1 MDKTAIKKFAIWAR
15 NKLIADSIYRAR
27 LLGITDKGIQA
38 PLPQSTKDA
47 QFFDIGLKEPSA
59 ITGDAITQRKNL
71 VAVIQEKAKES
82 TYPEAFSHIME
93 ETAYTWFNRLIAIRF
108 MEVND
113 YLSARVLSSKTSEKI
128 EPDLVTSP
136 FDSDLTFSEDESRQ
150 IVDLKMNNQTD
161 DLFRMLFLKECNAL
175 NEPLPMLFEKIA
187 DYTELLLTLSISDRD
202 GVVWHLVHDIPE
214 DDFRDQVQIIGWL
227 YQYYNTEPKDKVF
240 ARKSSEKIKKED
252 IPAATQLFTPDW
264 IVRYMVENSLGR
276 LWIEGHPNEAL
287 KEQWKYYLDEAE
299 QEEDVQKQ
307 LNQIYA
313 EHSKLNP
320 EDLTCLDPCCGSG
333 HILVYMFDV
342 LMQIY
347 QSRGYRD
354 RDAAISIVEHNL
366 YGLDIDERAAQ
377 LAYFAVMMKARQYDR
392 RFLSRGIQP
401 HIYAIEESNGLST
414 WKAFSGSDFGQLAL
428 DQTYIAQADE
438 LIDLF
443 HDAKEYGSILKVEP
457 TDYDNLQDYLEEI
470 RQKGS
475 ENILFAAWSAEMAD
489 KMPKLIRQAKLL
501 SKKYDVVV
509 TNPPYMGSSGMDAKL
524 SKYVK
529 DNYPDSKSDL
539 FAVFIEQCGAMIKP
553 NGYQAMITQHAWMFL
568 SSYEKMR
575 EKILQKMIVNMA
587 HLGPRAFEE
596 IGGEVVQTTSFV
608 LRNEFSNGYQGE
620 YCRLIEPTTQ
630 QGKEAMFLAGQN
642 RYVSQQENFAKIPGE
657 LVAYWISEKMISH
670 FSGPLLG
677 SILTTREGMA
687 TANNDLFLRLWY
699 EVNET
704 KIGWGKK
711 NITEALDSRMKW
723 FPYNKGGDYRKWY
736 GNNDYLVN
744 WSNDGYEIK
753 NNVDLRTGRTRSHN
767 YNGDFA
773 FRKGITWSALSVSK
787 ISVRYV
793 NNGFLFDSKGARGFA
808 NDENSYFSLG
818 LINSIVGQSYLS
830 FIAPTVD
837 FKVGDIIQIPL
848 VLIDKEDVVSKVQEN
863 ISISKADWDS
873 FETSWDFQTHPL
885 LAPSALDMAGLIT
898 AKQPTLA
905 ERYEQ
910 FKAICE
916 DRFDILQDNEEEL
929 NRIFIDIY
937 GLQSELNPEVADYD
951 ITVHRIFDSK
961 KDIPQSMYKKETDEK
976 GKTKSKVSP
985 YVLTKEDVMKSLLS
999 YAVGCLF
1006 GRYSLDTP
1014 GLAYAGGEWD
1024 AGKYQTFIPDNDNVV
1039 PITDEEYFDD
1049 DLSSFICAWLKKAFG
1064 RENFEANLEF
1074 LTDALGTRGTTSREK
1089 LRNYFLKNFYKDH
1102 CKTYQKRPIYW
1113 LFDSGKENGF
1123 KALVYLHRYDENTI
1137 GRVRADYLHRME
1149 RIYSNE
1155 VNRMQ
1160 DVIDHSHSAHEV
1172 SVAVKRLEKMKKQ
1185 IKECQDYDAKLG
1197 HLALDR
1203 IHLDLDDGV
1212 KINYRKAQTGR
1223 DGQFY
1228 EVLADSKAIMSKD
1241 SLWHE
1246 YLTEWPHEQ

>member
-1 MDKTAIKKFAIWAR
+1 
-15 NKLIADSIYRAR
+15 
-27 LLGITDKGIQA
+27 
-38 PLPQSTKDA
+38 
-47 QFFDIGLKEPSA
+47 
-59 ITGDAITQRKNL
+59 
-71 VAVIQEKAKES
+71 
-82 TYPEAFSHIME
+82 
-93 ETAYTWFNRLIAIRF
+93 
-108 MEVND
+108 
-113 YLSARVLSSKTSEKI
+113 
-128 EPDLVTSP
+128 
-136 FDSDLTFSEDESRQ
+136 
-150 IVDLKMNNQTD
+150 
-161 DLFRMLFLKECNAL
+161 
-175 NEPLPMLFEKIA
+175 
-187 DYTELLLTLSISDRD
+187 
-202 GVVWHLVHDIPE
+202 
-214 DDFRDQVQIIGWL
+214 
-227 YQYYNTEPKDKVF
+227 
-240 ARKSSEKIKKED
+240 
-252 IPAATQLFTPDW
+252 
-264 IVRYMVENSLGR
+264 
-276 LWIEGHPNEAL
+276 
-287 KEQWKYYLDEAE
+287 
-299 QEEDVQKQ
+299 
-307 LNQIYA
+307 
-313 EHSKLNP
+313 
-320 EDLTCLDPCCGSG
+320 
-333 HILVYMFDV
+333 
-342 LMQIY
+342 
-347 QSRGYRD
+347 
-354 RDAAISIVEHNL
+354 
-366 YGLDIDERAAQ
+366 
-377 LAYFAVMMKARQYDR
+377 
-392 RFLSRGIQP
+392 
-401 HIYAIEESNGLST
+401 
-414 WKAFSGSDFGQLAL
+414 
-428 DQTYIAQADE
+428 
-438 LIDLF
+438 
-443 HDAKEYGSILKVEP
+443 
-457 TDYDNLQDYLEEI
+457 
-470 RQKGS
+470 
-475 ENILFAAWSAEMAD
+475 
-489 KMPKLIRQAKLL
+489 
-501 SKKYDVVV
+501 
-509 TNPPYMGSSGMDAKL
+509 
-524 SKYVK
+524 
-529 DNYPDSKSDL
+529 
-539 FAVFIEQCGAMIKP
+539 
-553 NGYQAMITQHAWMFL
+553 
-568 SSYEKMR
+568 
-575 EKILQKMIVNMA
+575 
-587 HLGPRAFEE
+587 
-596 IGGEVVQTTSFV
+596 
-608 LRNEFSNGYQGE
+608 
-620 YCRLIEPTTQ
+620 
-630 QGKEAMFLAGQN
+630 
-642 RYVSQQENFAKIPGE
+642 
-657 LVAYWISEKMISH
+657 MISH

>member
-1 MDKTAIKKFAIWAR
+1 
-15 NKLIADSIYRAR
+15 
-27 LLGITDKGIQA
+27 
-38 PLPQSTKDA
+38 
-47 QFFDIGLKEPSA
+47 
-59 ITGDAITQRKNL
+59 
-71 VAVIQEKAKES
+71 
-82 TYPEAFSHIME
+82 
-93 ETAYTWFNRLIAIRF
+93 
-108 MEVND
+108 
-113 YLSARVLSSKTSEKI
+113 
-128 EPDLVTSP
+128 
-136 FDSDLTFSEDESRQ
+136 
-150 IVDLKMNNQTD
+150 
-161 DLFRMLFLKECNAL
+161 
-175 NEPLPMLFEKIA
+175 
-187 DYTELLLTLSISDRD
+187 
-202 GVVWHLVHDIPE
+202 
-214 DDFRDQVQIIGWL
+214 
-227 YQYYNTEPKDKVF
+227 
-240 ARKSSEKIKKED
+240 
-252 IPAATQLFTPDW
+252 
-264 IVRYMVENSLGR
+264 
-276 LWIEGHPNEAL
+276 
-287 KEQWKYYLDEAE
+287 
-299 QEEDVQKQ
+299 
-307 LNQIYA
+307 
-313 EHSKLNP
+313 
-320 EDLTCLDPCCGSG
+320 
-333 HILVYMFDV
+333 
-342 LMQIY
+342 
-347 QSRGYRD
+347 
-354 RDAAISIVEHNL
+354 
-366 YGLDIDERAAQ
+366 
-377 LAYFAVMMKARQYDR
+377 
-392 RFLSRGIQP
+392 
-401 HIYAIEESNGLST
+401 
-414 WKAFSGSDFGQLAL
+414 
-428 DQTYIAQADE
+428 
-438 LIDLF
+438 
-443 HDAKEYGSILKVEP
+443 
-457 TDYDNLQDYLEEI
+457 
-470 RQKGS
+470 
-475 ENILFAAWSAEMAD
+475 
-489 KMPKLIRQAKLL
+489 
-501 SKKYDVVV
+501 
-509 TNPPYMGSSGMDAKL
+509 
-524 SKYVK
+524 
-529 DNYPDSKSDL
+529 
-539 FAVFIEQCGAMIKP
+539 
-553 NGYQAMITQHAWMFL
+553 
-568 SSYEKMR
+568 
-575 EKILQKMIVNMA
+575 
-587 HLGPRAFEE
+587 
-596 IGGEVVQTTSFV
+596 
-608 LRNEFSNGYQGE
+608 
-620 YCRLIEPTTQ
+620 
-630 QGKEAMFLAGQN
+630 
-642 RYVSQQENFAKIPGE
+642 
-657 LVAYWISEKMISH
+657 
-670 FSGPLLG
+670 
-677 SILTTREGMA
+677 MA

-711 NITEALDSRMKW
+711 NITESLDSRMKW

-863 ISISKADWDS
+863 ISISKTDWDS

-1049 DLSSFICAWLKKAFG
+1049 DLLSFICAWLKKAFG

-1113 LFDSGKENGF
+1113 LYDSGKQNGF
-1123 KALVYLHRYDENTI
+1123 KALVYLHRCDENTT

-1149 RIYSNE
+1149 QIYTGE
-1155 VNRMQ
+1155 VSRMQ
-1160 DVIDHSHSAHEV
+1160 DIIDHSHSAHEV
-1172 SVAVKRLEKMKKQ
+1172 SVAEKRLEKMKKQ

-1212 KINYRKAQTGR
+1212 KVNYRKAQTGR
-1223 DGQFY
+1223 DGKFY
-1228 EVLADSKAIMSKD
+1228 EVLADSKAIMAKD
-1241 SLWHE
+1241 ALWHE
-1246 YLTEWPHEQ
+1246 YLTEWHHEQ

>member
-27 LLGITDKGIQA
+27 LLGITDKEIQD

-47 QFFDIGLKEPSA
+47 QFFDIGLKEPA
-59 ITGDAITQRKNL
+59 IVTGDAIAQRNNL
-71 VAVIQEKAKES
+71 VAVIREKAKDIS
-82 TYPEAFSHIME
+82 YPEAFSRIME

-113 YLSARVLSSKTSEKI
+113 YLSARVLSSKTPEKI

-150 IVDLKMNNQTD
+150 IVDWKMNNQID

-299 QEEDVQKQ
+299 QEESVQKQ

-313 EHSKLNP
+313 EHSKLNL
-320 EDLTCLDPCCGSG
+320 EGLTCLDPCCGSG
-333 HILVYMFDV
+333 HILAYMFDV

-347 QSRGYRD
+347 LSRGYRD

-392 RFLSRGIQP
+392 RFLSRGLQP
-401 HIYAIEESNGLST
+401 HIYAIEESNGLT
-414 WKAFSGSDFGQLAL
+414 KWSDMRGQVEAEQMSLE
-428 DQTYIAQADE
+428 DQFVNLADE
-438 LIDLF
+438 LIDTF
-443 HDAKEYGSILKVEP
+443 WDAKNYGSLLQVEP
-457 TDYDNLQDYLEEI
+457 GNYDGLLAYMQQLLDEGCNNLFLSGWLQEV
-470 RQKGS
+470 
-475 ENILFAAWSAEMAD
+475 AER
-489 KMPKLIRQAKLL
+489 MPKLVRQAKLL
-501 SKKYDVVV
+501 RQKYWVCI
-509 TNPPYMGSSGMDAKL
+509 TNPPYMGAGNMNRKL
-524 SKYVK
+524 SDFVK
-529 DNYPDSKSDL
+529 KNYADYKSDM
-539 FAVFIEQCGAMIKP
+539 FSACMVRF
-553 NGYQAMITQHAWMFL
+553 TQMTEEKGFLGFLSPYVWMFI
-568 SSYEKMR
+568 SSYEKLR
-575 EKILQKMIVNMA
+575 ELFIQQKTIQT
-587 HLGPRAFEE
+587 LIQFEYSAFEE
-596 IGGEVVQTTSFV
+596 ATVPICTFV
-608 LRNEFSNGYQGE
+608 LCNHYINKKGVYF
-620 YCRLIEPTTQ
+620 RLTDYKGGMEVQ
-630 QGKEAMFLAGQN
+630 RKKMLEALVTHDKTVYFESS
-642 RYVSQQENFAKIPGE
+642 VDNFAKIPGSP
-657 LVAYWISEKMISH
+657 VAYWASKLLMDDFKIGK
-670 FSGPLLG
+670 PLGEL
-677 SILTTREGMA
+677 SKPRQGMA
-687 TANNDLFLRLWY
+687 TTNNNRFLRQWF
-699 EVNET
+699 EVNIER
-704 KIGWGKK
+704 IGFGLESE
-711 NITEALDSRMKW
+711 NDTLDGYKW
-723 FPYNKGGDYRKWY
+723 FPYNKGGEFRKWY
-736 GNNDYLVN
+736 GNNDYIVKFSNKGAEVCNYIDSHSKVN
-744 WSNDGYEIK
+744 H
-753 NNVDLRTGRTRSHN
+753 TGRIINRDKYFKPSVSWSKVSS
-767 YNGDFA
+767 GKIA
-773 FRKGITWSALSVSK
+773 FRYKNKGFIFDVAGTSIFAPSDKLKQLIGLLNSNTCTEILKCLSPTLNFEVGH
-787 ISVRYV
+787 IS
-793 NNGFLFDSKGARGFA
+793 NIPILLFDKSQVI
-808 NDENSYFSLG
+808 SL
-818 LINSIVGQSYLS
+818 VE
-830 FIAPTVD
+830 
-837 FKVGDIIQIPL
+837 K
-848 VLIDKEDVVSKVQEN
+848 N
-863 ISISKADWDS
+863 ISISKDDWDS
-873 FETSWDFQTHPL
+873 FETSWDFTNHPL
-885 LAPSALDMAGLIT
+885 LKDRVA
-898 AKQPTLA
+898 TLA
-905 ERYEQ
+905 NAYET
-910 FKAICE
+910 FKQDCA
-916 DRFDILQDNEEEL
+916 DRFQQLKQNEQEL

-937 GLQSELNPEVADYD
+937 GLQGELNPEVADYD
-951 ITVHRIFDSK
+951 LTVHRIFDFK
-961 KDIPQSMYKKETDEK
+961 DDIPQSMYKNETDEE
-976 GKTKSKVSP
+976 GKNKSKVSS

-1024 AGKYQTFIPDNDNVV
+1024 AGKYRTFIPDDDNVV

-1160 DVIDHSHSAHEV
+1160 DIIDHSHSAHEV
-1172 SVAVKRLEKMKKQ
+1172 SVAEKRLEKMKKQ

-1197 HLALDR
+1197 HLALDQ

-1212 KINYRKAQTGR
+1212 KINYRKVQTGR
-1223 DGQFY
+1223 DGKFY
-1228 EVLADSKAIMSKD
+1228 EVLADSKNIMAKD
-1241 SLWHE
+1241 ALWHE
-1246 YLTEWPHEQ
+1246 HLTEWHHEQ

>member
-27 LLGITDKGIQA
+27 LLGITDKEIQD

-47 QFFDIGLKEPSA
+47 QFFDIGLKEPA
-59 ITGDAITQRKNL
+59 IVTGDAIAQRNNL
-71 VAVIQEKAKES
+71 VAVIREKAKDIS
-82 TYPEAFSHIME
+82 YPEAFSRIME

-113 YLSARVLSSKTSEKI
+113 YLSARVLSSKTPEKI

-150 IVDLKMNNQTD
+150 IVDWKMNNQTD

-299 QEEDVQKQ
+299 QEESVQKQ

-313 EHSKLNP
+313 EHSKLNL
-320 EDLTCLDPCCGSG
+320 EGLTCLDPCCGSG
-333 HILVYMFDV
+333 HILAYMFDV

-347 QSRGYRD
+347 LSRGYRD

-377 LAYFAVMMKARQYDR
+377 LAYFAVMMKARQYDQ

-401 HIYAIEESNGLST
+401 HVYAIEESNGLST
-414 WKAFSGSDFGQLAL
+414 WKAFSGSDFGQLTL

-501 SKKYDVVV
+501 SRKYDVVV
-509 TNPPYMGSSGMDAKL
+509 TNPPYMGSSGMNAKL

-568 SSYEKMR
+568 SSYEKLR

-630 QGKEAMFLAGQN
+630 KGKEDMFLSAQN
-642 RYVSQQENFAKIPGE
+642 RYVSKQENFAKIPGE

-711 NITEALDSRMKW
+711 NITESLDSRMKW

-863 ISISKADWDS
+863 ISISKTDWDS

-1049 DLSSFICAWLKKAFG
+1049 DLLSFICAWLKKAFG

-1113 LFDSGKENGF
+1113 LYDSGKQNGF
-1123 KALVYLHRYDENTI
+1123 KALVYLHRCDENTT

-1149 RIYSNE
+1149 QIYTGE
-1155 VNRMQ
+1155 VSRMQ
-1160 DVIDHSHSAHEV
+1160 DIIDHSHSAHEV
-1172 SVAVKRLEKMKKQ
+1172 SVAEKRLEKMKKQ

-1223 DGQFY
+1223 DGKFY
-1228 EVLADSKAIMSKD
+1228 EVLADSKAIMAKD
-1241 SLWHE
+1241 ALWHE
-1246 YLTEWPHEQ
+1246 YLTEWHHEQ

>member
-1 MDKTAIKKFAIWAR
+1 
-15 NKLIADSIYRAR
+15 
-27 LLGITDKGIQA
+27 
-38 PLPQSTKDA
+38 
-47 QFFDIGLKEPSA
+47 
-59 ITGDAITQRKNL
+59 
-71 VAVIQEKAKES
+71 
-82 TYPEAFSHIME
+82 
-93 ETAYTWFNRLIAIRF
+93 
-108 MEVND
+108 
-113 YLSARVLSSKTSEKI
+113 
-128 EPDLVTSP
+128 
-136 FDSDLTFSEDESRQ
+136 
-150 IVDLKMNNQTD
+150 
-161 DLFRMLFLKECNAL
+161 
-175 NEPLPMLFEKIA
+175 
-187 DYTELLLTLSISDRD
+187 
-202 GVVWHLVHDIPE
+202 
-214 DDFRDQVQIIGWL
+214 
-227 YQYYNTEPKDKVF
+227 
-240 ARKSSEKIKKED
+240 
-252 IPAATQLFTPDW
+252 
-264 IVRYMVENSLGR
+264 
-276 LWIEGHPNEAL
+276 
-287 KEQWKYYLDEAE
+287 
-299 QEEDVQKQ
+299 
-307 LNQIYA
+307 
-313 EHSKLNP
+313 
-320 EDLTCLDPCCGSG
+320 
-333 HILVYMFDV
+333 
-342 LMQIY
+342 
-347 QSRGYRD
+347 
-354 RDAAISIVEHNL
+354 
-366 YGLDIDERAAQ
+366 
-377 LAYFAVMMKARQYDR
+377 
-392 RFLSRGIQP
+392 
-401 HIYAIEESNGLST
+401 
-414 WKAFSGSDFGQLAL
+414 
-428 DQTYIAQADE
+428 
-438 LIDLF
+438 
-443 HDAKEYGSILKVEP
+443 
-457 TDYDNLQDYLEEI
+457 
-470 RQKGS
+470 
-475 ENILFAAWSAEMAD
+475 
-489 KMPKLIRQAKLL
+489 
-501 SKKYDVVV
+501 
-509 TNPPYMGSSGMDAKL
+509 
-524 SKYVK
+524 
-529 DNYPDSKSDL
+529 
-539 FAVFIEQCGAMIKP
+539 
-553 NGYQAMITQHAWMFL
+553 
-568 SSYEKMR
+568 
-575 EKILQKMIVNMA
+575 
-587 HLGPRAFEE
+587 
-596 IGGEVVQTTSFV
+596 
-608 LRNEFSNGYQGE
+608 
-620 YCRLIEPTTQ
+620 
-630 QGKEAMFLAGQN
+630 
-642 RYVSQQENFAKIPGE
+642 
-657 LVAYWISEKMISH
+657 
-670 FSGPLLG
+670 
-677 SILTTREGMA
+677 MA

-1185 IKECQDYDAKLG
+1185 IKECQDYYAKLG

>member
-1 MDKTAIKKFAIWAR
+1 
-15 NKLIADSIYRAR
+15 
-27 LLGITDKGIQA
+27 
-38 PLPQSTKDA
+38 
-47 QFFDIGLKEPSA
+47 
-59 ITGDAITQRKNL
+59 
-71 VAVIQEKAKES
+71 
-82 TYPEAFSHIME
+82 
-93 ETAYTWFNRLIAIRF
+93 
-108 MEVND
+108 
-113 YLSARVLSSKTSEKI
+113 
-128 EPDLVTSP
+128 
-136 FDSDLTFSEDESRQ
+136 
-150 IVDLKMNNQTD
+150 
-161 DLFRMLFLKECNAL
+161 
-175 NEPLPMLFEKIA
+175 
-187 DYTELLLTLSISDRD
+187 
-202 GVVWHLVHDIPE
+202 
-214 DDFRDQVQIIGWL
+214 
-227 YQYYNTEPKDKVF
+227 
-240 ARKSSEKIKKED
+240 
-252 IPAATQLFTPDW
+252 
-264 IVRYMVENSLGR
+264 
-276 LWIEGHPNEAL
+276 
-287 KEQWKYYLDEAE
+287 
-299 QEEDVQKQ
+299 
-307 LNQIYA
+307 
-313 EHSKLNP
+313 
-320 EDLTCLDPCCGSG
+320 
-333 HILVYMFDV
+333 
-342 LMQIY
+342 
-347 QSRGYRD
+347 
-354 RDAAISIVEHNL
+354 
-366 YGLDIDERAAQ
+366 
-377 LAYFAVMMKARQYDR
+377 
-392 RFLSRGIQP
+392 
-401 HIYAIEESNGLST
+401 
-414 WKAFSGSDFGQLAL
+414 
-428 DQTYIAQADE
+428 
-438 LIDLF
+438 
-443 HDAKEYGSILKVEP
+443 
-457 TDYDNLQDYLEEI
+457 
-470 RQKGS
+470 
-475 ENILFAAWSAEMAD
+475 
-489 KMPKLIRQAKLL
+489 
-501 SKKYDVVV
+501 
-509 TNPPYMGSSGMDAKL
+509 
-524 SKYVK
+524 
-529 DNYPDSKSDL
+529 
-539 FAVFIEQCGAMIKP
+539 
-553 NGYQAMITQHAWMFL
+553 
-568 SSYEKMR
+568 
-575 EKILQKMIVNMA
+575 MIVNMA

-1006 GRYSLDTP
+1006 GRYSLDMP

-1049 DLSSFICAWLKKAFG
+1049 DLLSFICAWLKKAFG

-1172 SVAVKRLEKMKKQ
+1172 SVAEKRLEKMKKQ

-1197 HLALDR
+1197 HLALDQ

-1223 DGQFY
+1223 DGKFY
-1228 EVLADSKAIMSKD
+1228 EVLADSRNIMAKD
-1241 SLWHE
+1241 ALWHE
-1246 YLTEWPHEQ
+1246 YLTEWYHEQ

>member
-1 MDKTAIKKFAIWAR
+1 
-15 NKLIADSIYRAR
+15 
-27 LLGITDKGIQA
+27 
-38 PLPQSTKDA
+38 
-47 QFFDIGLKEPSA
+47 
-59 ITGDAITQRKNL
+59 
-71 VAVIQEKAKES
+71 
-82 TYPEAFSHIME
+82 
-93 ETAYTWFNRLIAIRF
+93 
-108 MEVND
+108 
-113 YLSARVLSSKTSEKI
+113 
-128 EPDLVTSP
+128 
-136 FDSDLTFSEDESRQ
+136 
-150 IVDLKMNNQTD
+150 
-161 DLFRMLFLKECNAL
+161 
-175 NEPLPMLFEKIA
+175 
-187 DYTELLLTLSISDRD
+187 
-202 GVVWHLVHDIPE
+202 
-214 DDFRDQVQIIGWL
+214 
-227 YQYYNTEPKDKVF
+227 
-240 ARKSSEKIKKED
+240 
-252 IPAATQLFTPDW
+252 
-264 IVRYMVENSLGR
+264 
-276 LWIEGHPNEAL
+276 
-287 KEQWKYYLDEAE
+287 
-299 QEEDVQKQ
+299 
-307 LNQIYA
+307 
-313 EHSKLNP
+313 
-320 EDLTCLDPCCGSG
+320 
-333 HILVYMFDV
+333 
-342 LMQIY
+342 
-347 QSRGYRD
+347 
-354 RDAAISIVEHNL
+354 
-366 YGLDIDERAAQ
+366 
-377 LAYFAVMMKARQYDR
+377 
-392 RFLSRGIQP
+392 
-401 HIYAIEESNGLST
+401 
-414 WKAFSGSDFGQLAL
+414 
-428 DQTYIAQADE
+428 
-438 LIDLF
+438 
-443 HDAKEYGSILKVEP
+443 
-457 TDYDNLQDYLEEI
+457 
-470 RQKGS
+470 
-475 ENILFAAWSAEMAD
+475 
-489 KMPKLIRQAKLL
+489 
-501 SKKYDVVV
+501 
-509 TNPPYMGSSGMDAKL
+509 
-524 SKYVK
+524 
-529 DNYPDSKSDL
+529 
-539 FAVFIEQCGAMIKP
+539 
-553 NGYQAMITQHAWMFL
+553 
-568 SSYEKMR
+568 
-575 EKILQKMIVNMA
+575 
-587 HLGPRAFEE
+587 
-596 IGGEVVQTTSFV
+596 
-608 LRNEFSNGYQGE
+608 
-620 YCRLIEPTTQ
+620 
-630 QGKEAMFLAGQN
+630 
-642 RYVSQQENFAKIPGE
+642 
-657 LVAYWISEKMISH
+657 
-670 FSGPLLG
+670 
-677 SILTTREGMA
+677 MA

-711 NITEALDSRMKW
+711 NITESLDSRMKW

-863 ISISKADWDS
+863 ISISKTDWDS

-1049 DLSSFICAWLKKAFG
+1049 DLLSFICAWLKKAFG

-1113 LFDSGKENGF
+1113 LYDSGKQNGF
-1123 KALVYLHRYDENTI
+1123 KALVYLHRCDENTT

-1149 RIYSNE
+1149 QIYTGE
-1155 VNRMQ
+1155 VSRMQ
-1160 DVIDHSHSAHEV
+1160 DIIDHSHSAHEV
-1172 SVAVKRLEKMKKQ
+1172 SVAEKRLEKMKKQ

-1197 HLALDR
+1197 HLALDQ
-1203 IHLDLDDGV
+1203 IHLNLDDGV
-1212 KINYRKAQTGR
+1212 KINYRKVQTGR
-1223 DGQFY
+1223 DGKFY
-1228 EVLADSKAIMSKD
+1228 EVLADSKNIMAKD
-1241 SLWHE
+1241 ALWHE
-1246 YLTEWPHEQ
+1246 YLTEWHHEQ

>member
-1 MDKTAIKKFAIWAR
+1 M
-15 NKLIADSIYRAR
+15 
-27 LLGITDKGIQA
+27 
-38 PLPQSTKDA
+38 
-47 QFFDIGLKEPSA
+47 
-59 ITGDAITQRKNL
+59 
-71 VAVIQEKAKES
+71 
-82 TYPEAFSHIME
+82 
-93 ETAYTWFNRLIAIRF
+93 
-108 MEVND
+108 
-113 YLSARVLSSKTSEKI
+113 
-128 EPDLVTSP
+128 
-136 FDSDLTFSEDESRQ
+136 
-150 IVDLKMNNQTD
+150 
-161 DLFRMLFLKECNAL
+161 
-175 NEPLPMLFEKIA
+175 
-187 DYTELLLTLSISDRD
+187 
-202 GVVWHLVHDIPE
+202 
-214 DDFRDQVQIIGWL
+214 
-227 YQYYNTEPKDKVF
+227 
-240 ARKSSEKIKKED
+240 
-252 IPAATQLFTPDW
+252 
-264 IVRYMVENSLGR
+264 
-276 LWIEGHPNEAL
+276 
-287 KEQWKYYLDEAE
+287 
-299 QEEDVQKQ
+299 
-307 LNQIYA
+307 
-313 EHSKLNP
+313 
-320 EDLTCLDPCCGSG
+320 
-333 HILVYMFDV
+333 
-342 LMQIY
+342 
-347 QSRGYRD
+347 
-354 RDAAISIVEHNL
+354 
-366 YGLDIDERAAQ
+366 
-377 LAYFAVMMKARQYDR
+377 
-392 RFLSRGIQP
+392 
-401 HIYAIEESNGLST
+401 
-414 WKAFSGSDFGQLAL
+414 
-428 DQTYIAQADE
+428 
-438 LIDLF
+438 
-443 HDAKEYGSILKVEP
+443 
-457 TDYDNLQDYLEEI
+457 
-470 RQKGS
+470 
-475 ENILFAAWSAEMAD
+475 
-489 KMPKLIRQAKLL
+489 
-501 SKKYDVVV
+501 
-509 TNPPYMGSSGMDAKL
+509 
-524 SKYVK
+524 
-529 DNYPDSKSDL
+529 
-539 FAVFIEQCGAMIKP
+539 
-553 NGYQAMITQHAWMFL
+553 
-568 SSYEKMR
+568 
-575 EKILQKMIVNMA
+575 
-587 HLGPRAFEE
+587 
-596 IGGEVVQTTSFV
+596 
-608 LRNEFSNGYQGE
+608 
-620 YCRLIEPTTQ
+620 
-630 QGKEAMFLAGQN
+630 
-642 RYVSQQENFAKIPGE
+642 
-657 LVAYWISEKMISH
+657 
-670 FSGPLLG
+670 
-677 SILTTREGMA
+677 
-687 TANNDLFLRLWY
+687 
-699 EVNET
+699 
-704 KIGWGKK
+704 
-711 NITEALDSRMKW
+711 
-723 FPYNKGGDYRKWY
+723 
-736 GNNDYLVN
+736 N

-863 ISISKADWDS
+863 ISISKTDWDS

-1049 DLSSFICAWLKKAFG
+1049 DLLSFICAWLKKAFG

-1113 LFDSGKENGF
+1113 LYDSGKQNGF
-1123 KALVYLHRYDENTI
+1123 KALVYLHRCDENTT

-1149 RIYSNE
+1149 QIYTGE
-1155 VNRMQ
+1155 VSRMQ
-1160 DVIDHSHSAHEV
+1160 DIIDHSHSAHEV
-1172 SVAVKRLEKMKKQ
+1172 SVAEKRLEKMKKQ

-1212 KINYRKAQTGR
+1212 KVNYRKAQTGR
-1223 DGQFY
+1223 DGKFY
-1228 EVLADSKAIMSKD
+1228 EVLADSKAIMAKD
-1241 SLWHE
+1241 ALWHE
-1246 YLTEWPHEQ
+1246 YLTEWHHEQ

>member
-1 MDKTAIKKFAIWAR
+1 
-15 NKLIADSIYRAR
+15 
-27 LLGITDKGIQA
+27 
-38 PLPQSTKDA
+38 
-47 QFFDIGLKEPSA
+47 
-59 ITGDAITQRKNL
+59 
-71 VAVIQEKAKES
+71 
-82 TYPEAFSHIME
+82 
-93 ETAYTWFNRLIAIRF
+93 
-108 MEVND
+108 
-113 YLSARVLSSKTSEKI
+113 
-128 EPDLVTSP
+128 
-136 FDSDLTFSEDESRQ
+136 
-150 IVDLKMNNQTD
+150 
-161 DLFRMLFLKECNAL
+161 
-175 NEPLPMLFEKIA
+175 
-187 DYTELLLTLSISDRD
+187 
-202 GVVWHLVHDIPE
+202 
-214 DDFRDQVQIIGWL
+214 
-227 YQYYNTEPKDKVF
+227 
-240 ARKSSEKIKKED
+240 
-252 IPAATQLFTPDW
+252 
-264 IVRYMVENSLGR
+264 
-276 LWIEGHPNEAL
+276 
-287 KEQWKYYLDEAE
+287 
-299 QEEDVQKQ
+299 
-307 LNQIYA
+307 
-313 EHSKLNP
+313 
-320 EDLTCLDPCCGSG
+320 
-333 HILVYMFDV
+333 
-342 LMQIY
+342 
-347 QSRGYRD
+347 
-354 RDAAISIVEHNL
+354 
-366 YGLDIDERAAQ
+366 
-377 LAYFAVMMKARQYDR
+377 
-392 RFLSRGIQP
+392 
-401 HIYAIEESNGLST
+401 
-414 WKAFSGSDFGQLAL
+414 
-428 DQTYIAQADE
+428 
-438 LIDLF
+438 
-443 HDAKEYGSILKVEP
+443 
-457 TDYDNLQDYLEEI
+457 
-470 RQKGS
+470 
-475 ENILFAAWSAEMAD
+475 
-489 KMPKLIRQAKLL
+489 
-501 SKKYDVVV
+501 
-509 TNPPYMGSSGMDAKL
+509 
-524 SKYVK
+524 
-529 DNYPDSKSDL
+529 
-539 FAVFIEQCGAMIKP
+539 
-553 NGYQAMITQHAWMFL
+553 
-568 SSYEKMR
+568 
-575 EKILQKMIVNMA
+575 
-587 HLGPRAFEE
+587 
-596 IGGEVVQTTSFV
+596 
-608 LRNEFSNGYQGE
+608 
-620 YCRLIEPTTQ
+620 
-630 QGKEAMFLAGQN
+630 MFLAGQN

>member
-1 MDKTAIKKFAIWAR
+1 
-15 NKLIADSIYRAR
+15 
-27 LLGITDKGIQA
+27 
-38 PLPQSTKDA
+38 
-47 QFFDIGLKEPSA
+47 
-59 ITGDAITQRKNL
+59 
-71 VAVIQEKAKES
+71 
-82 TYPEAFSHIME
+82 
-93 ETAYTWFNRLIAIRF
+93 
-108 MEVND
+108 
-113 YLSARVLSSKTSEKI
+113 
-128 EPDLVTSP
+128 
-136 FDSDLTFSEDESRQ
+136 
-150 IVDLKMNNQTD
+150 
-161 DLFRMLFLKECNAL
+161 
-175 NEPLPMLFEKIA
+175 
-187 DYTELLLTLSISDRD
+187 
-202 GVVWHLVHDIPE
+202 
-214 DDFRDQVQIIGWL
+214 
-227 YQYYNTEPKDKVF
+227 
-240 ARKSSEKIKKED
+240 
-252 IPAATQLFTPDW
+252 
-264 IVRYMVENSLGR
+264 
-276 LWIEGHPNEAL
+276 
-287 KEQWKYYLDEAE
+287 
-299 QEEDVQKQ
+299 
-307 LNQIYA
+307 
-313 EHSKLNP
+313 
-320 EDLTCLDPCCGSG
+320 
-333 HILVYMFDV
+333 
-342 LMQIY
+342 
-347 QSRGYRD
+347 
-354 RDAAISIVEHNL
+354 
-366 YGLDIDERAAQ
+366 
-377 LAYFAVMMKARQYDR
+377 
-392 RFLSRGIQP
+392 
-401 HIYAIEESNGLST
+401 
-414 WKAFSGSDFGQLAL
+414 
-428 DQTYIAQADE
+428 
-438 LIDLF
+438 
-443 HDAKEYGSILKVEP
+443 
-457 TDYDNLQDYLEEI
+457 
-470 RQKGS
+470 
-475 ENILFAAWSAEMAD
+475 
-489 KMPKLIRQAKLL
+489 
-501 SKKYDVVV
+501 
-509 TNPPYMGSSGMDAKL
+509 
-524 SKYVK
+524 
-529 DNYPDSKSDL
+529 
-539 FAVFIEQCGAMIKP
+539 
-553 NGYQAMITQHAWMFL
+553 
-568 SSYEKMR
+568 
-575 EKILQKMIVNMA
+575 
-587 HLGPRAFEE
+587 
-596 IGGEVVQTTSFV
+596 
-608 LRNEFSNGYQGE
+608 
-620 YCRLIEPTTQ
+620 
-630 QGKEAMFLAGQN
+630 
-642 RYVSQQENFAKIPGE
+642 
-657 LVAYWISEKMISH
+657 
-670 FSGPLLG
+670 
-677 SILTTREGMA
+677 
-687 TANNDLFLRLWY
+687 
-699 EVNET
+699 
-704 KIGWGKK
+704 
-711 NITEALDSRMKW
+711 MKW

>member
-1 MDKTAIKKFAIWAR
+1 
-15 NKLIADSIYRAR
+15 
-27 LLGITDKGIQA
+27 
-38 PLPQSTKDA
+38 
-47 QFFDIGLKEPSA
+47 
-59 ITGDAITQRKNL
+59 
-71 VAVIQEKAKES
+71 
-82 TYPEAFSHIME
+82 
-93 ETAYTWFNRLIAIRF
+93 
-108 MEVND
+108 
-113 YLSARVLSSKTSEKI
+113 
-128 EPDLVTSP
+128 
-136 FDSDLTFSEDESRQ
+136 
-150 IVDLKMNNQTD
+150 
-161 DLFRMLFLKECNAL
+161 
-175 NEPLPMLFEKIA
+175 
-187 DYTELLLTLSISDRD
+187 
-202 GVVWHLVHDIPE
+202 
-214 DDFRDQVQIIGWL
+214 
-227 YQYYNTEPKDKVF
+227 
-240 ARKSSEKIKKED
+240 
-252 IPAATQLFTPDW
+252 
-264 IVRYMVENSLGR
+264 
-276 LWIEGHPNEAL
+276 
-287 KEQWKYYLDEAE
+287 
-299 QEEDVQKQ
+299 
-307 LNQIYA
+307 
-313 EHSKLNP
+313 
-320 EDLTCLDPCCGSG
+320 
-333 HILVYMFDV
+333 
-342 LMQIY
+342 
-347 QSRGYRD
+347 
-354 RDAAISIVEHNL
+354 
-366 YGLDIDERAAQ
+366 
-377 LAYFAVMMKARQYDR
+377 
-392 RFLSRGIQP
+392 
-401 HIYAIEESNGLST
+401 
-414 WKAFSGSDFGQLAL
+414 
-428 DQTYIAQADE
+428 
-438 LIDLF
+438 
-443 HDAKEYGSILKVEP
+443 
-457 TDYDNLQDYLEEI
+457 
-470 RQKGS
+470 
-475 ENILFAAWSAEMAD
+475 
-489 KMPKLIRQAKLL
+489 
-501 SKKYDVVV
+501 
-509 TNPPYMGSSGMDAKL
+509 
-524 SKYVK
+524 
-529 DNYPDSKSDL
+529 
-539 FAVFIEQCGAMIKP
+539 
-553 NGYQAMITQHAWMFL
+553 
-568 SSYEKMR
+568 
-575 EKILQKMIVNMA
+575 
-587 HLGPRAFEE
+587 
-596 IGGEVVQTTSFV
+596 
-608 LRNEFSNGYQGE
+608 
-620 YCRLIEPTTQ
+620 
-630 QGKEAMFLAGQN
+630 
-642 RYVSQQENFAKIPGE
+642 
-657 LVAYWISEKMISH
+657 
-670 FSGPLLG
+670 
-677 SILTTREGMA
+677 MA

-863 ISISKADWDS
+863 ISISKTDWDS

-1049 DLSSFICAWLKKAFG
+1049 DLLSFICAWLKKAFG

-1113 LFDSGKENGF
+1113 LYDSGKQNGF
-1123 KALVYLHRYDENTI
+1123 KALVYLHRCDENTT

-1149 RIYSNE
+1149 QIYTGE
-1155 VNRMQ
+1155 VSRMQ
-1160 DVIDHSHSAHEV
+1160 DIIDHSHSAHEV
-1172 SVAVKRLEKMKKQ
+1172 SVAEKRLEKMKKQ

-1212 KINYRKAQTGR
+1212 KVNYRKAQTGR
-1223 DGQFY
+1223 DGKFY
-1228 EVLADSKAIMSKD
+1228 EVLADSKAIMAKD
-1241 SLWHE
+1241 ALWHE
-1246 YLTEWPHEQ
+1246 YLTEWHHEQ

>member
-15 NKLIADSIYRAR
+15 NKLIADSVYRAR
-27 LLGITDKGIQA
+27 LLGITDKEIQD

-47 QFFDIGLKEPSA
+47 QFFDIGLKEPA
-59 ITGDAITQRKNL
+59 IVTGDAIAQRNNL
-71 VAVIQEKAKES
+71 VAVIREKAKDIS
-82 TYPEAFSHIME
+82 YPEAFSRIME

-108 MEVND
+108 MEVNN
-113 YLSARVLSSKTSEKI
+113 YLPGHVRVLSSDNPEKI

-150 IVDLKMNNQTD
+150 IVDWKTNNQTD
-161 DLFRMLFLKECNAL
+161 DLFQMLFLKECNAL
-175 NEPLPMLFEKIA
+175 NEPLPMLFETIA
-187 DYTELLLTLSISDRD
+187 DYTELLLTLTISDRD

-214 DDFRDQVQIIGWL
+214 DDFRDQVQIIGWF

-276 LWIEGHPNEAL
+276 LWVEGHPNEEL
-287 KEQWKYYLDEAE
+287 KGQWKYYLDEAE
-299 QEEDVQKQ
+299 QEESVQKQ

-392 RFLSRGIQP
+392 RFLSRGLQP
-401 HIYAIEESNGLST
+401 HIYAIEESNGLSK
-414 WKAFSGSDFGQLAL
+414 WQEFAGSDFGQLTL
-428 DQTYIAQADE
+428 DQTYIVQADE
-438 LIDLF
+438 LIGLF

-475 ENILFAAWSAEMAD
+475 ENILFAAWADEMAG

-501 SKKYDVVV
+501 SRKYDVVV
-509 TNPPYMGSSGMDAKL
+509 TNPPYMGSGGMDAKL

-529 DNYPDSKSDL
+529 DNYPDSKSDMSTVCMERVL
-539 FAVFIEQCGAMIKP
+539 RFCKDDGYISMINIP
-553 NGYQAMITQHAWMFL
+553 VWMFL
-568 SSYEKMR
+568 SSYEKLRGKLLTNTTITNMVHPGR
-575 EKILQKMIVNMA
+575 GIFGSDFGTTTFVIQKSV
-587 HLGPRAFEE
+587 LPKFKGEYRRLFDKQ
-596 IGGEVVQTTSFV
+596 GEVQSIEERKQAF
-608 LRNEFSNGYQGE
+608 LNGKGTY
-620 YCRLIEPTTQ
+620 Y
-630 QGKEAMFLAGQN
+630 AN
-642 RYVSQQENFAKIPGE
+642 QENFAKIPGSP
-657 LVAYWISEKMISH
+657 VAYWIPETIFDIIAQNNS
-670 FSGPLLG
+670 LG
-677 SILTTREGMA
+677 DYGHLGKGLDTG
-687 TANNDLFLRLWY
+687 NNDLFL
-699 EVNET
+699 
-704 KIGWGKK
+704 KIWFEIS
-711 NITEALDSRMKW
+711 NFDKW
-723 FPYNKGGDYRKWY
+723 IPCMKGGTFRRWY
-736 GNNDYLVN
+736 GNQQYVIN
-744 WSNDGYEIK
+744 WEN
-753 NNVDLRTGRTRSHN
+753 
-767 YNGDFA
+767 NGDNIKKYSKSNLRNSKFY
-773 FRKGITWSALSVSK
+773 FCKGITWTRVSSGQPAFRFLPK
-787 ISVRYV
+787 GFIFESTGPCGFFKNVNYV
-793 NNGFLFDSKGARGFA
+793 LGFLNTKITT
-808 NDENSYFSLG
+808 
-818 LINSIVGQSYLS
+818 LILQV
-830 FIAPTVD
+830 IAPTLD
-837 FKVGDIIQIPL
+837 FQSGHISKIPF
-848 VLIDKEDVVSKVQEN
+848 IYDESKNEVVNEIVQEN
-863 ISISKADWDS
+863 ISVSKADWDS

-885 LAPSALDMAGLIT
+885 LASSALDMAGLIT
-898 AKQPTLA
+898 ANQPTLV

-910 FKAICE
+910 FKAVCK
-916 DRFDILQDNEEEL
+916 DRFNSLQDNEEEL

-937 GLQSELNPEVADYD
+937 GLQDELTPEESDKDV
-951 ITVHRIFDSK
+951 TVHRVFDT
-961 KDIPQSMYKKETDEK
+961 KDDVPESMKD
-976 GKTKSKVSP
+976 SN

-1024 AGKYQTFIPDNDNVV
+1024 VCKYQTFIPDNDNVV

-1172 SVAVKRLEKMKKQ
+1172 SVAEKRLEKMKKQ

-1197 HLALDR
+1197 HLALDQ

-1212 KINYRKAQTGR
+1212 KINYRKVQTGR
-1223 DGQFY
+1223 DGKFY
-1228 EVLADSKAIMSKD
+1228 EVLADSKAIMAKD

-1246 YLTEWPHEQ
+1246 YLTEWPHEKE

>member
-113 YLSARVLSSKTSEKI
+113 YLSSRVLSSKTPEKI

-150 IVDLKMNNQTD
+150 IVDWKMNNQTD

-214 DDFRDQVQIIGWL
+214 DDFQDQVQIIGWL

-276 LWIEGHPNEAL
+276 LWIEGHPDEVL
-287 KEQWKYYLDEAE
+287 KGQWKYYLDEAK
-299 QEEDVQKQ
+299 QEESVQEQ

-333 HILVYMFDV
+333 HILAYMFDV

-347 QSRGYRD
+347 LSRGYRG
-354 RDAAISIVEHNL
+354 REAVISIVEHNL

-1006 GRYSLDTP
+1006 GRYSLDMP

-1049 DLSSFICAWLKKAFG
+1049 DLLSFICAWLKKAFG

-1172 SVAVKRLEKMKKQ
+1172 SVAEKRLEKMKKQ

-1197 HLALDR
+1197 HLALDQ

-1223 DGQFY
+1223 DGKFY
-1228 EVLADSKAIMSKD
+1228 EVLADSRNIMAKD
-1241 SLWHE
+1241 ALWHE
-1246 YLTEWPHEQ
+1246 YLTEWYHEQ

>member
-113 YLSARVLSSKTSEKI
+113 YLSARVLSSKTPEKI

-150 IVDLKMNNQTD
+150 IVDWKMNNQTD

-276 LWIEGHPNEAL
+276 LWIEGHPDEAL

-299 QEEDVQKQ
+299 QEESVQEQ

-313 EHSKLNP
+313 EHSKLNL

-347 QSRGYRD
+347 RSRGYRD

-401 HIYAIEESNGLST
+401 HVYAIEESNGLST
-414 WKAFSGSDFGQLAL
+414 WKAFSGSDFGQLTL

-475 ENILFAAWSAEMAD
+475 ENILFAAWADEMA
-489 KMPKLIRQAKLL
+489 KRMPILIRQAKLL
-501 SKKYDVVV
+501 SRKYDVVV

-529 DNYPDSKSDL
+529 ENYPDSKSDL
-539 FAVFIEQCGAMIKP
+539 FSCFITRGNQMIK
-553 NGYQAMITQHAWMFL
+553 QHAFNCMVTMQSWMFL
-568 SSYEKMR
+568 SSFETMR
-575 EKILQKMIVNMA
+575 KQILSTKDIVALMHMENMVMGIAFGTAATVFRNSHVEGFKGTYNQIKLCDIVNDK
-587 HLGPRAFEE
+587 PIEFP
-596 IGGEVVQTTSFV
+596 V
-608 LRNEFSNGYQGE
+608 L
-620 YCRLIEPTTQ
+620 
-630 QGKEAMFLAGQN
+630 KN
-642 RYVSQQENFAKIPGE
+642 RFAQVSSENFAKIPGE

-793 NNGFLFDSKGARGFA
+793 NNGFLFDSKGAREFA

-863 ISISKADWDS
+863 ISISKTDWDS

-1049 DLSSFICAWLKKAFG
+1049 DLLSFICAWLKKAFG

-1113 LFDSGKENGF
+1113 LYDSGKQNGF
-1123 KALVYLHRYDENTI
+1123 KALVYLHRCDENTT

-1149 RIYSNE
+1149 QIYTGE
-1155 VNRMQ
+1155 VSRMQ
-1160 DVIDHSHSAHEV
+1160 DIIDHSHSAHEV
-1172 SVAVKRLEKMKKQ
+1172 SVAEKRLEKMKKQ

-1212 KINYRKAQTGR
+1212 KVNYRKAQTGR
-1223 DGQFY
+1223 DGKFY
-1228 EVLADSKAIMSKD
+1228 EVLADSKAIMAKD
-1241 SLWHE
+1241 ALWHE
-1246 YLTEWPHEQ
+1246 YLTEWHHEQ

>member
-27 LLGITDKGIQA
+27 LLGITDKEIQD

-47 QFFDIGLKEPSA
+47 QFFDIGLKEPA
-59 ITGDAITQRKNL
+59 IVTGDAIAQRNNL
-71 VAVIQEKAKES
+71 VAVIREKAKDIS
-82 TYPEAFSHIME
+82 YPEAFSRIME

-113 YLSARVLSSKTSEKI
+113 YLSARVLSSKTPEKI

-136 FDSDLTFSEDESRQ
+136 FDSDLTFSKDESRQ
-150 IVDLKMNNQTD
+150 IVDWKMNNQTD

-299 QEEDVQKQ
+299 QEESVQKQ

-313 EHSKLNP
+313 EHSKLNL
-320 EDLTCLDPCCGSG
+320 EGLTCLDPCCGSG
-333 HILVYMFDV
+333 HILAYMFDV

-347 QSRGYRD
+347 LSRGYRD

-377 LAYFAVMMKARQYDR
+377 LAYFAVMMKARQYDQ

-401 HIYAIEESNGLST
+401 HVYAIEESNGLST
-414 WKAFSGSDFGQLAL
+414 WKAFSGSDFGQLTL

-501 SKKYDVVV
+501 SRKYDVVV
-509 TNPPYMGSSGMDAKL
+509 TNPPYMGSSGMNAKL

-568 SSYEKMR
+568 SSYEKLR

-1006 GRYSLDTP
+1006 GRYSLDMP

-1049 DLSSFICAWLKKAFG
+1049 DLLSFICAWLKKAFG

-1172 SVAVKRLEKMKKQ
+1172 SVAEKRLEKMKKQ

-1197 HLALDR
+1197 HLALDQ

-1223 DGQFY
+1223 DGKFY
-1228 EVLADSKAIMSKD
+1228 EVLADSRNIMAKD
-1241 SLWHE
+1241 ALWHE
-1246 YLTEWPHEQ
+1246 YLTEWYHEQ